1 MMTSRIMVVP
11 AHPRSRGEH
20 LKDFF
25 MAHGL
30 YGSSPLA
37 RGTPRHIKCPGE
49 HHRLIPARAGNTRS
63 RARTSSSCSAH
74 PRSRGE
80 HCAWRVTVSPICGS
94 SPLARGTPEHL
105 SYRLGGRRL
114 IPARAGNTRET
125 QNGTPY
131 LTAHPRSRGEHS
143 REYSVIGCL
152 LGSSPLARGPLT
164 PRARGVAIIRLI
176 PARAGNTLSM
186 FLEWRLFTA
195 HPRSRG
201 EHFHDASATR
211 AGAGSSPLARGTLRK
226 VSYALGPSRLIP
238 ARAGNTQVEGFAD
251 FSASAHPRSRG
262 EHGYEGFALAHC
274 FGSSPLARGTQ

>member
-1 MMTSRIMVVP
+1 MTSRIMVVP

-37 RGTPRHIKCPGE
+37 RGTPRHIKCPCE
-49 HHRLIPARAGNTRS
+49 HH
-63 RARTSSSCSAH
+63 
-74 PRSRGE
+74 
-80 HCAWRVTVSPICGS
+80 
-94 SPLARGTPEHL
+94 
-105 SYRLGGRRL
+105 
-114 IPARAGNTRET
+114 
-125 QNGTPY
+125 
-131 LTAHPRSRGEHS
+131 
-143 REYSVIGCL
+143 
-152 LGSSPLARGPLT
+152 
-164 PRARGVAIIRLI
+164 RLI

-262 EHGYEGFALAHC
+262 EHLPYRDPRKRTD
-274 FGSSPLARGTQ
+274 GSSPLARGTLRDSNAETG